1 MDFVAVDVETAN
13 SDISSICQIGI
24 VVFKEG
30 VIVDEWISLINPQS
44 HFERMN
50 VRIHG
55 ITDVDVKGA
64 PTFSE
69 VATKVT
75 SYFKDHIVISHGP
88 FDRNSLT
95 KIFSKLNLDF
105 YVESWLDTTS
115 VVRRTWPEFAKKGY
129 GLSNVCATLGIEF
142 KHHDALEDAKAAGAV
157 LIEAIKLSGISLN
170 DWPKRVSQSI
180 SGLPNTGSS
189 FEINPDGV
197 MFGEVVVF
205 TGALAMP
212 RGEASNIA
220 AFLGCDVGKGVNKS
234 TTLLVVG
241 DQDIERLAGKTKS
254 SKQIKAE
261 SLISKG
267 QEIRI
272 LAESDFFAMIS

>member
-30 VIVDEWISLINPQS
+30 VMVDEWISLINPQS
-44 HFERMN
+44 HFDRTN
-50 VRIHG
+50 IRIHG
-55 ITDVDVKGA
+55 ITDADVKDA

-69 VATKVT
+69 VAAKVT

-88 FDRNSLT
+88 FDRNSLS
-95 KIFSKLNLDF
+95 KIFSKLNLEF
-105 YVESWLDTTS
+105 YVESWLDTTL

-129 GLSNVCATLGIEF
+129 RLSNVCATVGIEF

-180 SGLPNTGSS
+180 SGLPKNGRS
-189 FEINPDGV
+189 FEVNPDGAL
-197 MFGEVVVF
+197 FGEIVVF
-205 TGALAMP
+205 TGTLSVTQ
-212 RGEASNIA
+212 GEASKMA
-220 AFLGCDVGKGVNKS
+220 ALLGCDVGKGVTKS

-241 DQDIERLAGKTKS
+241 DQDIDRLAGKAKS

-261 SLISKG
+261 GLISKG
-267 QEIRI
+267 QKIRI
-272 LAESDFFAMIS
+272 LSESDFMAMIS

>member
-30 VIVDEWISLINPQS
+30 VMVDEWISLINPQS
-44 HFERMN
+44 HFDRTN
-50 VRIHG
+50 IRIHG
-55 ITDVDVKGA
+55 ITDADVKDA

-69 VATKVT
+69 VAAKVT

-88 FDRNSLT
+88 FDRNSLS
-95 KIFSKLNLDF
+95 KIFSKLNLEF
-105 YVESWLDTTS
+105 YVESWLDTTL

-129 GLSNVCATLGIEF
+129 GLSNVCATVGIEF

-180 SGLPNTGSS
+180 SGLPKNGRS
-189 FEINPDGV
+189 FEVNPDGAL
-197 MFGEVVVF
+197 FGEIVVF
-205 TGALAMP
+205 TGTLSVTQ
-212 RGEASNIA
+212 GEASEMA
-220 AFLGCDVGKGVNKS
+220 ALLGCDVGKGVTKS

-241 DQDIERLAGKTKS
+241 DQDIDRLAGKAKS

-261 SLISKG
+261 GLISKG
-267 QEIRI
+267 QKIRI
-272 LAESDFFAMIS
+272 LSESDFMAMIS